1 VTRVAAIDLGTN
13 ATRLLVADVED
24 GQVEEVVRRTHI
36 TRLGEGVDSR
46 KKLLPVPIARVRNVL
61 TDYRREIES
70 LGAERTLAIATSA
83 VRDADNGE
91 AFLGEVE
98 WSYGFKT
105 LLLSGEEEAAL
116 TLRGVGPLDEG
127 VLVIDVGGGS
137 TELITERLRTSLD
150 IGSVRLT
157 ERFGIHWG
165 AAAAYIRD
173 QLPQLEATRA
183 VGVDGTTAEV
193 ANLVQSKT
201 ATLNQVQGV
210 LDWIATTTDDE
221 RRSRLLLPD
230 RSEVLAAGVLILRE
244 TLRHTGIDTIESSER
259 DILNGA
265 VLEAAEL
272 AADEEGDAP
281 PGAYTCC

>member
-24 GQVEEVVRRTHI
+24 GEVEEVVRRTHI
-36 TRLGEGVDSR
+36 TRLGEGVDAR
-46 KKLLPVPIARVRNVL
+46 KKLLPLPIARVRNVL

-70 LGAERTLAIATSA
+70 LGAVRTLAIGTSA
-83 VRDADNGE
+83 IRDADNGE

-137 TELITERLRTSLD
+137 TELITGGFRTSLD

-165 AAAAYIRD
+165 AAAAYIRE
-173 QLPQLEATRA
+173 QLPPLEASRA

-193 ANLVQSKT
+193 AHVAGTKT
-201 ATLNQVQGV
+201 PTLDEVQGV
-210 LDWIATTTDDE
+210 LDWIATTTDEE
-221 RRSRLLLPD
+221 RRARLLLPD

-244 TLRHTGIDTIESSER
+244 TLRHAGAGGIEASER

-265 VLEAAEL
+265 VLQAAEL
-272 AADEEGDAP
+272 PTGDEDDVP
-281 PGAYTCC
+281 PGAFACC

>member
-1 VTRVAAIDLGTN
+1 
-13 ATRLLVADVED
+13 
-24 GQVEEVVRRTHI
+24 
-36 TRLGEGVDSR
+36 
-46 KKLLPVPIARVRNVL
+46 
-61 TDYRREIES
+61 
-70 LGAERTLAIATSA
+70 
-83 VRDADNGE
+83 VRDAENGE